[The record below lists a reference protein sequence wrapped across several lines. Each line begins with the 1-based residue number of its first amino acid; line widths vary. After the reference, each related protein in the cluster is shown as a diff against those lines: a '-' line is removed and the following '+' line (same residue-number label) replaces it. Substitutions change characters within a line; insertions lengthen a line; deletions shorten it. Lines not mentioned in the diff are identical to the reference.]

1 MHLPSPPRR
10 TLRLTLAATAAGA
23 VCAGTLLGGAS
34 AVASPSSPSVELS
47 LTGTYA
53 TGVFDASAAE
63 IPAFDASTDTL
74 FVVNAESGQVD
85 VLDLGPDGV
94 PTYRESLGIA
104 GFRAADGSTVDAE
117 AVVNSVAVS
126 GGILAVAV
134 EAADKVQRGWVLFFA
149 TDGLGYLGGVR
160 AGSLP
165 DAVALNGGYAVVANE
180 GEPADDFSSDPEGTI
195 SVIPLPRS
203 VQQFS
208 RLSQDSVRTV
218 DFRAYD
224 EGTPLPEG
232 VRVFGPDVPVPAGQ
246 EPAGRIARN
255 LEPEYVTI
263 DATGRTAY
271 ISVQEANAVAVIDIR
286 SATLTDLW
294 PLQLTDWS
302 TDGVL
307 DPSDRDGGITLG
319 NWPVF
324 GVRMPDGLATYRF
337 RGQDLVVSA
346 NEGDSRE
353 WGDFVDTER
362 AGDLELCAGAFPADI
377 QENANLG
384 RLDVLTDLGLDEAA
398 GCYTELYAL
407 GGRSFSIHTASGEQV
422 FDSAGLFEET
432 IADLIDAGELP
443 EEAFNAAHDEQP
455 SFESRSDA
463 KGVEPEAVEIGTIQG
478 RTYAFIGLE
487 RIGGV
492 MIFDITDPTRTSFVD
507 YVNNRDFSIEFE
519 GGDEYGPEVG
529 DLGAE
534 GLDFVPKSDSP
545 TGQPLLVVAN
555 EVSGTTSVFEIT
567 ATRGR

>member
-1 MHLPSPPRR
+1 MAGA
-10 TLRLTLAATAAGA
+10 AATA
-23 VCAGTLLGGAS
+23 VCASSLLGGAS
-34 AVASPSSPSVELS
+34 ALASPSNPSIELS
-47 LTGTYA
+47 LAGTYA

-63 IPAFDASTDTL
+63 IPAFDVSTDAL
-74 FVVNAESGQVD
+74 FVVNAQSGQVD
-85 VLDLGPDGV
+85 VLDLGSDGV
-94 PTYRESLGIA
+94 PSYRESLVAA
-104 GFRAADGSTVDAE
+104 GRLAADGSAVDAG

-126 GGILAVAV
+126 DGLLAVAV
-134 EAADKVQRGWVLFFA
+134 EAGDKVQRGWVLFFA
-149 TDGLGYLGGVR
+149 ADGLGYLGGVR

-165 DAVALNGGYAVVANE
+165 DAVALAPNGGYAVVANE
-180 GEPADDFSSDPEGTI
+180 GEPADDFGSDPEGSI
-195 SVIPLPRS
+195 SVISLPRS
-203 VQQFS
+203 LQQFS
-208 RLSQDSVRTV
+208 RLTQDSVRTV

-224 EGTPLPEG
+224 SGMPLPDG
-232 VRVFGPDVPVPAGQ
+232 VRVFGPDVPVPDGQ

-271 ISVQEANAVAVIDIR
+271 MSIQEANAVAVVDIR

-294 PLQLTDWS
+294 ALELTDWS

-337 RGQDLVVSA
+337 RGEDLVVSA

-362 AGDLELCAGAFPADI
+362 AGDLELCDGVFPSDI
-377 QENANLG
+377 QANANLG
-384 RLDVLTDLGLDEAA
+384 RLDVLTDLGLDEVA
-398 GCYTELYAL
+398 GCYSELYAL

-432 IADLIDAGELP
+432 VADLISAGELP
-443 EEAFNAAHDEQP
+443 EEAFNAGHDEQP

-463 KGVEPEAVEIGTIQG
+463 KGVEPEGVTIGSIQG
-478 RTYAFIGLE
+478 RTYAFVGLE

-492 MIFDITDPTRTSFVD
+492 MVFDITDPTRSSFVD
-507 YVNNRDFSIEFE
+507 YVNNRDFTVDFD
-519 GGDEYGPEVG
+519 GDETDDWKAAG

-534 GLDFVPKSDSP
+534 GLEFIAKSDSP
-545 TGQPLLVVAN
+545 TGRPLLVVAN